1 MTKIGVEESL
11 TDVQQALAEQGY
23 SVSQLRHAADISGV
37 DFDFCVVTG
46 LDTNVMGI
54 QDTST
59 KASIIEANG
68 LTANDIVNEIK
79 SRLGQ

>member
-11 TDVQQALAEQGY
+11 TDIQQALSEQGY
-23 SVSQLRHAADISGV
+23 NVSQLKHTADV
-37 DFDFCVVTG
+37 ANMDYDFCVVTG

-54 QDTST
+54 QDTTT

-79 SRLGQ
+79 NRLNQ

>member
-1 MTKIGVEESL
+1 MTRIGVEEGL
-11 TDVQQALAEQGY
+11 TDIQQALSAQGY
-23 SVSQLRHAADISGV
+23 DVSQLRHAADAANV
-37 DFDFCVVTG
+37 NYDFCVVTG

-68 LTANDIVNEIK
+68 LTADDIVSVIK
-79 SRLGQ
+79 SRLNQ

>member
-1 MTKIGVEESL
+1 MDTTFL
-11 TDVQQALAEQGY
+11 NY
-23 SVSQLRHAADISGV
+23 DILKTQIGV

-54 QDTST
+54 QDAKT

-68 LTANDIVNEIK
+68 MTANEIVQEIK
-79 SRLGQ
+79 SRLNQ

>member
-1 MTKIGVEESL
+1 MTKIGVEQSL
-11 TDVQQALAEQGY
+11 TDIQEALTELGY
-23 SVSQLRHAADISGV
+23 NVSQLRHTEDANGV

-54 QDTST
+54 QDAKT

-68 LTANDIVNEIK
+68 MTANEIVQEIK
-79 SRLGQ
+79 SRLNQ